1 MRATRSFRS
10 TVSWSR
16 PLLAPTLAALAAV
29 WQLTDSLP
37 PKPAAPPGAWRNL
50 IGAYGNDR
58 DTLYIYEDR
67 GALFV
72 LVDST
77 APARLAQASESVFT
91 SPAEGPLGGGSVVF
105 RKNEV
110 EAERRAWRRLQLG
123 PAGGGQLRLQPVQ
136 PVAELLRVDRGLTP
150 PAERGAFLVPDL
162 VEPAALDSSIHL
174 DIRYATTNN
183 FLSSVFYSSPRAFLQ
198 RPAALALA
206 RAARAVRP
214 LGYGLLIHD
223 AYRPW
228 FVTKVFWDAT
238 PVASHWLVADPSKG
252 SKHNRGAAVD
262 ITLYDLKTGTPIEM
276 PSTYD
281 EATPRAHA
289 DFPGGTSLQ
298 RWHRALL
305 RRMLESQDFT
315 VNPSEWWH
323 FDFHD
328 WARYPILNT
337 TFEELL
343 AQSAVQDTT
352 RYTHADTLRGS
363 NGPARAWWDVQFYD
377 LHTRVN
383 PRDSTITGWNGI
395 VYRVL
400 QPAQQMQI
408 DLQVPLEVDS
418 IVQDRRKLTYRRDR
432 GGNAFFVTLP
442 ARQRPGETRSITV
455 WYHGKPR
462 VGQRLPW
469 DGGFTFPTDSLGRQ
483 WIATA
488 NEGLGAS
495 VWWPNKDY
503 LADEPDSQRIAITV
517 PDPLV
522 DVSNGRLRSTTRN
535 RDGTTTYE
543 WFVTSPIN
551 NYDVT
556 INAGRYTHF
565 SDTLDGEAGRLSL
578 DFWPL
583 DYHADTARQQFQ
595 QAIPLLR
602 CFEHWFGPY
611 PWYADG
617 YKLVET
623 PHLGMEH
630 QSAVAYGNHYLNGYL
645 GRDLSGTGLGL
656 QWDFIIVHE
665 SAHEWWGNSISA
677 QDHADMWLHE
687 SFANYAEGIYT
698 ECRLGKTAGAAY
710 MIGARRGVR
719 NDRPVV
725 PVFGVNAQGSGDMYP
740 KGGNML
746 HTIRAIIDDD
756 AKWRDIL
763 RGLNKTFYH
772 QTVTGKQVEDYI
784 SREAGIDLSKVF
796 AQYLTTTRIPVFEY
810 RVQGSTLSYH
820 WTNVVSGFDMP
831 VRLNIPGLGTR
842 LLHPTEAWQTLE
854 ASPRA
859 GQLGELGVDENF
871 YVTTSQLK

>member
-1 MRATRSFRS
+1 MILLALLLQLADSLTPRPAPPRAT
-10 TVSWSR
+10 
-16 PLLAPTLAALAAV
+16 
-29 WQLTDSLP
+29 
-37 PKPAAPPGAWRNL
+37 WRTL
-50 IGAYGNDR
+50 IGAYADGPE
-58 DTLYIYEDR
+58 TLYVYEDR
-67 GALFV
+67 GGLFM
-72 LVDST
+72 LVDSMV
-77 APARLAQASESVFT
+77 PALLAQRSESVFS
-91 SPAEGPLGGGSVVF
+91 SPAEGPLGGDALVF
-105 RKNEV
+105 RRSEIQ
-110 EAERRAWRRLQLG
+110 AGRRAWRRLQLG
-123 PAGGGQLRLQPVQ
+123 PADGRQLRLQPVQ
-136 PVAELLRVDRGLTP
+136 PVAELLRVDRALTP
-150 PAERGAFLVPDL
+150 PAESGAFLAPDL
-162 VEPAALDSSIHL
+162 VEPAALDASIHL
-174 DIRYATTNN
+174 DIRYASTNN
-183 FLSSVFYSSPRAFLQ
+183 FLGSVFYSSPRAFLQ
-198 RPAALALA
+198 RPAALALLQ
-206 RAARAVRP
+206 AARALRP

-228 FVTKVFWDAT
+228 YVTKVFWDAT
-238 PVASHWLVADPSKG
+238 PPASRWLVADPAKG

-262 ITLYDLKTGTPIEM
+262 ITLYDLATGAAVEM

-281 EATPRAHA
+281 EATPRAKA

-305 RRMLESQDFT
+305 KRALEAQGFT

-323 FDFHD
+323 FDFRG
-328 WARYPILNT
+328 WARYPILNAP
-337 TFEELL
+337 FEELPRG
-343 AQSAVQDTT
+343 AAPQDST

-363 NGPARAWWDVQFYD
+363 DGPARAWWDVQFYD

-383 PRDSTITGWNGI
+383 PRDSSISGWNGI
-395 VYRVL
+395 TYRVL
-400 QPAQQMQI
+400 QPAREMQI
-408 DLQVPLEVDS
+408 DLQVPLQVDS
-418 IVQDRRKLTYRRDR
+418 IVQDRRTLAFRRD
-432 GGNAFFVTLP
+432 GNAFFVTLP
-442 ARQRPGETRSITV
+442 SPQRAGTTRTVTV

-462 VGQRLPW
+462 VGRRLPW
-469 DGGFTFPTDSLGRQ
+469 DGGFTFPLDSLGRH

-495 VWWPNKDY
+495 VWWPTKDY

-517 PDPLV
+517 PDPLI
-522 DVSNGRLRSTTRN
+522 DVSNGRLRRSTHN
-535 RDGTTTYE
+535 GDGTTTYE

-556 INAGRYTHF
+556 INAGQYTHF
-565 SDTLDGEAGRLSL
+565 SDTLDGEAGRLTL

-583 DYHADTARQQFQ
+583 DYHADTARRQFQ
-595 QAIPLLR
+595 QVVPLLR

-645 GRDLSGTGLGL
+645 GRDLSRTGLGL

-665 SAHEWWGNSISA
+665 SAHEWFGNNISA
-677 QDHADMWLHE
+677 QDHADMWVHE

-698 ECRLGKTAGAAY
+698 ECRMGKSAGAAY
-710 MIGARRGVR
+710 MIGARAGVR

-725 PVFGVNAQGSGDMYP
+725 PAFGVNAQGSGDMYP

-756 AKWRDIL
+756 AKWREIL

-772 QTVTGKQVEDYI
+772 QTVTGRQVQDYI

-796 AQYLTTTRIPVFEY
+796 AQYLTTTRIPALEY
-810 RVQGSTLSYH
+810 RVQGTTLSYR
-820 WTNVVSGFDMP
+820 WANVVPGFDMP
-831 VRLNIPGLGTR
+831 VRVNIPGLGTR
-842 LLHPTEAWQTLE
+842 LLRPAEAWPTLD
-854 ASPRA
+854 ASPR
-859 GQLGELGVDENF
+859 GGELSVDENF
-871 YVTTSQLK
+871 YVTASQAP